1 MLYLELT
8 RNSRMIKKVPK
19 GTSEYQSS
27 WILEEDEEHEAND
40 DQSNE
45 ESAGGMMDDEMIA
58 DMKEDSNDESVC
70 IPMLCST

>member
-1 MLYLELT
+1 
-8 RNSRMIKKVPK
+8 MIKKVPK

-45 ESAGGMMDDEMIA
+45 ESAGEMMDDEMIA
-58 DMKEDSNDESVC
+58 DMKEDSSDESVC